1 MQLGCSMPIK
11 LGTGIVIT
19 QLLLFMFTLK
29 TLVAAAVFSRATGV
43 TTQTTANIGKE
54 RSQNPII
61 LKSYLFKL
69 LTRALD

>member
-43 TTQTTANIGKE
+43 TTQTTVQYQ
-54 RSQNPII
+54 R
-61 LKSYLFKL
+61 
-69 LTRALD
+69 